1 MFGPVEN
8 IRGGYDKQ
16 DNCAKHGYGV
26 GDLVR
31 DKDDETKEGVVIEPT
46 YTREQIRSALMQMF
60 KKQGIK
66 VNKDK

>member
-1 MFGPVEN
+1 MKKEEE
-8 IRGGYDKQ
+8 IKKEEDK
-16 DNCAKHGYGV
+16 K
-26 GDLVR
+26 L
-31 DKDDETKEGVVIEPT
+31 EGVVIEPT